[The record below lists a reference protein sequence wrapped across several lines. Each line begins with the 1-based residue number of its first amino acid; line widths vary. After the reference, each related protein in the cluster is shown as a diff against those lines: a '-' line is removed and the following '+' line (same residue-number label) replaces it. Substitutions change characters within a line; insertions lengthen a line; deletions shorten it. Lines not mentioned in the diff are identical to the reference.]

1 MAERSLPLVDSV
13 ADVQPHA
20 HGFGFWDAMLVA
32 AARAAGVTRLLT
44 EDMQD
49 GRRVGA
55 MRLENPFK
63 ADFALGLD

>member
-1 MAERSLPLVDSV
+1 MVDSV